1 MIGKIFN
8 ISAVLFS
15 MVILCA
21 PSCRD
26 EMEGTGQ
33 EDILLR
39 ETRDEIRKEFETE
52 YLTETSVFAYEVA
65 AKQKLADVA
74 GYIRVLTDSSLDMS
88 FRSKAGEMIEKIFLS
103 GTTGLEIMDDM
114 NKSGK
119 RIEVQN
125 LIEECLTNALIFAP
139 FYFETIR
146 INQPLQRIND
156 TTYFGTLNF
165 IQAFMDPT
173 RPDQLLNS
181 VSRNAEIFVIKEN
194 KGFGNESMKI
204 WVVRLGEI
212 R

>member
-1 MIGKIFN
+1 MTSRILS
-8 ISAVLFS
+8 ISAYIFS

-26 EMEGTGQ
+26 EVEGAGQ
-33 EDILLR
+33 EEILFR

-52 YLTETSVFAYEVA
+52 YLTETSVFAYEAA

-103 GTTGLEIMDDM
+103 GTTGLTILDDM
-114 NKSGK
+114 HNTGK

-125 LIEECLTNALIFAP
+125 LIKEGLADALIFTP

-146 INQPLQRIND
+146 INQPLHRMND
-156 TTYFGTLNF
+156 TTYFGALNF
-165 IQAFMDPT
+165 TQTFRDPSQ
-173 RPDQLLNS
+173 PDQLLNS
-181 VSRNAEIFVIKEN
+181 VSRNAEIFVIREN
-194 KGFGNESMKI
+194 KSFGNETMKI

>member
-1 MIGKIFN
+1 MMGRIFS
-8 ISAVLFS
+8 ISAYIFS

-26 EMEGTGQ
+26 EMEGAGQ
-33 EDILLR
+33 EEILLR

-52 YLTETSVFAYEVA
+52 YLTETSLFAYEAA

-74 GYIRVLTDSSLDMS
+74 GYIRVLADSSLDMS

-103 GTTGLEIMDDM
+103 GTTGLAIMDDM
-114 NKSGK
+114 NKSGE

-125 LIEECLTNALIFAP
+125 LIKEGLADALIP
-139 FYFETIR
+139 VPLYFEMIR
-146 INQPLQRIND
+146 IGQPLHRMND

-165 IQAFMDPT
+165 TQTFRDPSK
-173 RPDQLLNS
+173 PDQLLNS
-181 VSRNAEIFVIKEN
+181 VSSNAEIFVIREN
-194 KGFGNESMKI
+194 KSFGNETMKI